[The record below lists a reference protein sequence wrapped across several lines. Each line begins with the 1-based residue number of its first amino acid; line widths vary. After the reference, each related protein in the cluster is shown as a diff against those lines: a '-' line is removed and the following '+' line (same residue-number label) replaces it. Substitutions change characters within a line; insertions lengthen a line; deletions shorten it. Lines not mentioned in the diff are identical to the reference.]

1 MSQKALAQAEDD
13 DVLSIS
19 SRLRDVMIG
28 SEDEM
33 ESVMSGPLALSD
45 DGHDDAAHAAGRRHS
60 T

>member
-1 MSQKALAQAEDD
+1 M
-13 DVLSIS
+13 LSIS

-33 ESVMSGPLALSD
+33 ESVLSGPLSD
-45 DGHDDAAHAAGRRHS
+45 DGHDDALGGSRRHTS

>member
-1 MSQKALAQAEDD
+1 MQAEDD
-13 DVLSIS
+13 EVLSIS

-33 ESVMSGPLALSD
+33 ESVMSGPLSD
-45 DGHDDAAHAAGRRHS
+45 DGHDDGHPHGPGRRSS